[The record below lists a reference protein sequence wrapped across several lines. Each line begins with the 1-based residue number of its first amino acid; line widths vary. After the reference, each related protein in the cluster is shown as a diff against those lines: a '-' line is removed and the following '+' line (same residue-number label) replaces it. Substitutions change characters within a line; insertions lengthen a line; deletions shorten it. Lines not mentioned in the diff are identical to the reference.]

1 MQRSIGL
8 GLIFVACAFVLVPR
22 VEAQT
27 LTRVTPQVGAP
38 GDTVLISGTNLGG
51 TITVRFGANV
61 GGFAGFWVVQVAP
74 VQVTQTLVT
83 AVVPVFGNFL
93 PGGVP
98 LGSTP
103 VGTVD
108 CGGGGFANSLP
119 FFYVEQ
125 TAGVLDTPG
134 LGTTL
139 GGLNGRPVIGFQIAG
154 GAPVAGNA
162 LFTLT
167 LENAAP
173 SATATLVLG
182 APATPPGLSYLD
194 GFVGMDPTQPF
205 WLIMPSFTVNASG
218 DVAWNLPIPGGLLN
232 ATVAVVWVVV
242 DPVTGG
248 VGMSDGLK
256 VTL

>member
-1 MQRSIGL
+1 MQRSIAF
-8 GLIFVACAFVLVPR
+8 GLILVACTFLSPR
-22 VEAQT
+22 AAAQT
-27 LTRVTPQVGAP
+27 LTRVTPEVGAP

-51 TITVRFGANV
+51 TSTVRFGANV

-74 VQVTQTLVT
+74 VQVTPTLVT

-93 PGGVP
+93 PGGLP

-108 CGGGGFANSLP
+108 VGGGGFANSLP
-119 FFYVEQ
+119 FFYLEQ

-139 GGLNGRPVIGFQIAG
+139 GGLVGRPVVGFQIAG
-154 GAPVAGNA
+154 GAPVPGNA
-162 LFTLT
+162 GFTLT
-167 LENAAP
+167 LENAVPAG
-173 SATATLVLG
+173 TATLALG
-182 APATPPGLSYLD
+182 SPATPPGTSYLD
-194 GFVGMDPTQPF
+194 GFVGIDLNQPF
-205 WLIMPSFTVNASG
+205 QLLAPSFTVNASG
-218 DVAWNLPIPGGLLN
+218 DVAWNLPIPGGPLN
-232 ATVAVVWVVV
+232 VTIAVVWVVV

-248 VGMSDGLK
+248 VGISDGLK